1 MGDLTKNFSR
11 SEVACKGKDCCEHT
25 AAIDYRIM
33 QVAQKV
39 RDFMG
44 ERIDIPSG
52 FRCRRHNATLLNSSP
67 TSFHCV
73 GQALDLRIPKGYGKK
88 KKMLD
93 FIRSLPEVTGIGIGR
108 TYIHVDNGHE
118 TRTEWQ
124 Y

>member
-25 AAIDYRIM
+25 AAVSPQIM

-44 ERIDIPSG
+44 ERIDISSG
-52 FRCRRHNATLLNSSP
+52 FRCRRHNASLPQSSP
-67 TSFHCV
+67 TSFHCT
-73 GQALDLRIPKGYGKK
+73 GQALDLRVPKGYGKK
-88 KKMLD
+88 KKMLA

-108 TYIHVDNGHE
+108 AYIHVDDGHKV
-118 TRTEWQ
+118 RAEWV